1 VSLGFPFWSCHPWLF
16 VRCLGI
22 YRSAL
27 MAWRLGI
34 DSLAC
39 QSDKHSWGSELS
51 RSSFIMAKGP
61 TVSHEMASSSQKLAR
76 SQGIQ
81 GQGSTRWTFG
91 MEETIPERGGWNRG
105 GRPSGGGGEE
115 LPFSLDTSN
124 CEGSMEAA
132 RRHES
137 SRHSTAQHSQPAADP
152 LLIARVQSDSSG
164 SPSATTRPF

>member
-1 VSLGFPFWSCHPWLF
+1 MSLEFPFWSCHPWLF

-39 QSDKHSWGSELS
+39 QSDKHWWGSEAS

-61 TVSHEMASSSQKLAR
+61 TVSHEMARSSQKLAR

-81 GQGSTRWTFG
+81 GQGSTRWAWNGGNHSRT
-91 MEETIPERGGWNRG
+91 GGWNRRG
-105 GRPSGGGGEE
+105 KTFWREE
-115 LPFSLDTSN
+115 LPFLWMPAI
-124 CEGSMEAA
+124 CEASMEAA

-137 SRHSTAQHSQPAADP
+137 SRHSTAQ
-152 LLIARVQSDSSG
+152 SSTR
-164 SPSATTRPF
+164 SPQQIHC